1 MARQTYFPG
10 ELSVP
15 SGFSPVTRVGQI
27 IFVSGQ
33 VGVDG
38 TGKIAGDDCGS
49 QAEKCLNNI
58 QIALKNAGA
67 ELSDITKIT
76 TFLVNMDDYPAYAAV
91 RLKWFPANGP
101 ASSTVGVNALVRPEF
116 LIEIEAVAVLP

>member
-1 MARQTYFPG
+1 
-10 ELSVP
+10 
-15 SGFSPVTRVGQI
+15 
-27 IFVSGQ
+27 VSGQ